1 MILNGRII
9 TGLFAKNKKGKGVV
23 VKLCYFGGTLG
34 EICFESFTT
43 MGGLSQKCVVIV
55 IDGTLWKQNMLLYS
69 QALYMFTK
77 RALIFRR
84 PYVPKEQKKTHGN
97 PKHFHDAFASRRFE
111 HLQKTS
117 VKLVSGQKSAS
128 QILEKSRVV
137 WNLAY

>member
-1 MILNGRII
+1 M
-9 TGLFAKNKKGKGVV
+9 
-23 VKLCYFGGTLG
+23 
-34 EICFESFTT
+34 
-43 MGGLSQKCVVIV
+43 VIV

-77 RALIFRR
+77 RHSFSVGRM
-84 PYVPKEQKKTHGN
+84 YQKKQKNTHVN
-97 PKHFHDAFASRRFE
+97 PKHFLASRRFE

-137 WNLAY
+137 WNH